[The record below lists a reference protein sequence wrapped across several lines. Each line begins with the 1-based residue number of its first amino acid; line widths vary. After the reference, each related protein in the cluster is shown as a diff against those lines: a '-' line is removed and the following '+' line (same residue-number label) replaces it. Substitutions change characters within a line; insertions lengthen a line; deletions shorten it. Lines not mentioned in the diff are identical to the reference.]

1 MAREA
6 RLDADGRGAR
16 RSTEDGEAVGDGGS
30 GRRFDRPGYDRT
42 KMAFLKIEPIYRIW
56 SPDEMYILLFQPLT
70 VLSHNKCKRCGLY
83 ESDRLKSDDV
93 FDEWELCPDDFLTG
107 ISIHYK
113 SKEFNATLECDECK
127 TTHGKNP
134 APQYI
139 QGILI
144 LTISIM
150 IFLFCEILFFVDYSR
165 YYPAQPPKASG
176 VPYNKKLVAGIV
188 IITVFICIMS
198 TLIVVSAYKYWQR
211 RKRERDQARFLKL
224 FEDGDDIEDELGL
237 GL

>member
-1 MAREA
+1 MRT
-6 RLDADGRGAR
+6 R
-16 RSTEDGEAVGDGGS
+16 RYLLLSAVSLGNVLLIASLIFCSIPGSFSTRAIILRSIQIYNTHEFLAPHPTIYFFCKGENK
-30 GRRFDRPGYDRT
+30 T
-42 KMAFLKIEPIYRIW
+42 IL
-56 SPDEMYILLFQPLT
+56 PDVKERHFFYNFKGKESWQPLT

-127 TTHGKNP
+127 TTHDP
-134 APQYI
+134 
-139 QGILI
+139 
-144 LTISIM
+144 T
-150 IFLFCEILFFVDYSR
+150 
-165 YYPAQPPKASG
+165 QPPKASG

-224 FEDGDDIEDELGL
+224 FEDGDDIENELGL

>member
-1 MAREA
+1 M
-6 RLDADGRGAR
+6 G
-16 RSTEDGEAVGDGGS
+16 STSAPSFGITSAPFFLNMWIFALFFIPCVAILQSHFLCSFNSLIDTYED
-30 GRRFDRPGYDRT
+30 T
-42 KMAFLKIEPIYRIW
+42 T
-56 SPDEMYILLFQPLT
+56 YILLFQPLT

-127 TTHGKNP
+127 TTHDP
-134 APQYI
+134 
-139 QGILI
+139 
-144 LTISIM
+144 T
-150 IFLFCEILFFVDYSR
+150 
-165 YYPAQPPKASG
+165 QPPKASG

-224 FEDGDDIEDELGL
+224 FEDGDDIENELGL

>member
-1 MAREA
+1 MKT
-6 RLDADGRGAR
+6 R
-16 RSTEDGEAVGDGGS
+16 RYLLLSAVSLGNVLLIASLIFCSIPGSFSTRAIILRSIQIYNTHEFLAPHPTIYFFCKGENK
-30 GRRFDRPGYDRT
+30 T
-42 KMAFLKIEPIYRIW
+42 IL
-56 SPDEMYILLFQPLT
+56 PDVKERHFFYNFKGKESWQPLT

-127 TTHGKNP
+127 TTH
-134 APQYI
+134 
-139 QGILI
+139 
-144 LTISIM
+144 
-150 IFLFCEILFFVDYSR
+150 VD
-165 YYPAQPPKASG
+165 PAQPPKASG